1 MAVKDPEKKDAATD
15 TGNVA
20 LEPSPAAPEE
30 SAPAAPRR
38 FDAVT
43 LWQNVGP
50 FAVFVAL
57 FVVIAVLQP
66 EFVGG
71 GGLAILAVQATSVL
85 LVALGQAMVLHV
97 GSIDLSNAAIAI
109 FAAIMLALT
118 LGPLGV
124 VAIVLVLVIAAL
136 VGAVNGWIVAYTQ
149 VPSFALTLGTLG
161 ILTAASLVLSDATTV
176 YATSNSELLA
186 PLFGSAILFL
196 PTAFWVAMIAA
207 AVLWFLLRR
216 TAVGQGLTA
225 VGLNESG
232 ANFAGFRTRWLKVL
246 AFALSGLLAGIA
258 GIMIIAQAGAA
269 SSFGLG
275 SDLLLPGIAAA
286 IVGGTAI
293 TGGRTNPLNVIFGA
307 LTMTLIPIGAAIL
320 GVPPQAQSLVYGL
333 VIIVAVALT
342 MSRAHGQIVK

>member
-1 MAVKDPEKKDAATD
+1 MAPENVRDVTLEASPEVPATPD
-15 TGNVA
+15 
-20 LEPSPAAPEE
+20 EPTPAAR
-30 SAPAAPRR
+30 RR
-38 FDAVT
+38 FDAGR
-43 LWQNVGP
+43 LWQTVGP
-50 FAVFVAL
+50 IAVFVVL
-57 FVVIAVLQP
+57 FAVIGALQP
-66 EFVGG
+66 DFVGG
-71 GGLAILAVQATSVL
+71 GGIAILAVQATSVL
-85 LVALGQAMVLHV
+85 LVALSQAMVLHV
-97 GSIDLSNAAIAI
+97 GSLDLSNAAIAI
-109 FAAIMLALT
+109 FAAILLALT
-118 LGPLGV
+118 LGPLGA
-124 VAIVLVLVIAAL
+124 VAPLLCLLLAAL
-136 VGAVNGWIVAYTQ
+136 VGAVNGLLIAYTQ

-161 ILTAASLVLSDATTV
+161 ILQAASLVISDATTV
-176 YATSNSELLA
+176 YVTANSEVLA

-196 PTAFWVAMIAA
+196 PTAFWVAMLAA
-207 AVLWFLLRR
+207 AVLWVLLRR
-216 TAVGQGLTA
+216 TAVGQSLTA

-232 ANFAGFRTRWLKVL
+232 AIFAGIRTRLVKVL

-307 LTMTLIPIGAAIL
+307 LTMTLIPIGSAIM

-342 MSRAHGQIVK
+342 MSRSRGEIVK